1 MFISVTRMRLKGK
14 RMLPFFFIYTTRSG
28 LQANKANG
36 LIHSSFAKE
45 GWYTYWTLTVWENKE
60 YMKEFRNN
68 GNHLKAMK
76 IARKIASELEY
87 TNWEQDTIP
96 KWDNCKEV
104 LHSKYGR
111 ELK

>member
-14 RMLPFFFIYTTRSG
+14 RMLPFFFIYTTRAA

-45 GWYTYWTLTVWENKE
+45 GWHTYWTLTVWENKE
-60 YMKEFRNN
+60 YMKAYRNK
-68 GNHLKAMK
+68 GNHLEAMK

-87 TNWEQDTIP
+87 MNWEHDTIP
-96 KWDNCKEV
+96 KWDNCKKV
-104 LHSKYGR
+104 LHNKYGR